1 MSFIGAVSSSVR
13 KVLAEYA
20 QSVTL
25 PPLIVG
31 AGNFTVPS
39 VLRSGGYAGP
49 IKACDVTIYTSAL
62 GAYLSGWDLDL
73 HEQPDCPEQL
83 RGLLRRVDCRHGRGG
98 K

>member
-20 QSVTL
+20 QSVSL

-39 VLRSGGYAGP
+39 VLRSGGYTGP

-62 GAYLSGWDLDL
+62 GAYLSGWDLEL
-73 HEQPDCPEQL
+73 H
-83 RGLLRRVDCRHGRGG
+83 GLATYNWHVRHCCGTGGRPPAA
-98 K
+98 

>member
-31 AGNFTVPS
+31 AANFTVPS
-39 VLRSGGYAGP
+39 V
-49 IKACDVTIYTSAL
+49 
-62 GAYLSGWDLDL
+62 
-73 HEQPDCPEQL
+73 
-83 RGLLRRVDCRHGRGG
+83 
-98 K
+98 